1 MTASNDQP
9 ILSREA
15 RKKVIDRTNWIC
27 VAVDAIAFVIKIV
40 VGVSVKSPALIADA
54 MHSLSDLAA
63 DVPLIILAKVSHH
76 DADAE
81 HPYGHARFETL
92 GTVMLGGL
100 LLAIAAGIAY
110 ESIQLFFADTRQEPS
125 IAALITIII
134 AIALKEGLF
143 QYAIH
148 QSRRARSPLLEANAW
163 HARSDS
169 LSSLVVLV
177 GVVATLLGYPTVEII
192 AAVVVA
198 GLIGHMGI
206 SLTWN
211 ALQELVD
218 RGVNPEQQQAF
229 KQVLASVPGVKDV
242 HMLRTRMMGPSVFI
256 DAHIQVGGYL
266 SVSEGHQINEWA
278 LRAIKDKFNDVTDV
292 TLHIDHER
300 DLPDAA
306 TAPLAPLRPA
316 IENLLY
322 ERGIHGYD
330 RLNIHYHRQKTT
342 LELTVQPGQS
352 IDGWQAQCDAIVKEV
367 PWIDAITLST
377 RVFTSTIDQSE
388 R

>member
-1 MTASNDQP
+1 MTATNDQP

-100 LLAIAAGIAY
+100 LLAVAAGIAY
-110 ESIQLFFADTRQEPS
+110 ESIHLFFGDTRPEPS
-125 IAALITIII
+125 LAALITIII
-134 AIALKEGLF
+134 ALALKEGLF
-143 QYAIH
+143 HYALF

-192 AAVVVA
+192 AAIVVA

-206 SLTWN
+206 TLTWN

-218 RGVNPEQQQAF
+218 RGVEPEQQQAF
-229 KQVLASVPGVKDV
+229 RSVLASVPGVKDV
-242 HMLRTRMMGPSVFI
+242 HMLRTRMMGPGIFI

-278 LRAIKDKFNDVTDV
+278 LRSIKEKFTDVTDV
-292 TLHIDHER
+292 TLHIDHEP
-300 DLPDAA
+300 DLPDM
-306 TAPLAPLRPA
+306 APKALAPLRPS

-322 ERGIHGYD
+322 ERGIRGYD
-330 RLNIHYHRQKTT
+330 RLNIHYHQQKTT
-342 LELTVQPGQS
+342 LELTVLPEQS
-352 IDGWQAQCDAIVKEV
+352 TDGWQAQCDAIVREV
-367 PWIDAITLST
+367 PWVDAITLNT
-377 RVFTSTIDQSE
+377 QIYTIDRSE

>member
-1 MTASNDQP
+1 MTTSNDQP
-9 ILSREA
+9 VLSREA

-63 DVPLIILAKVSHH
+63 DVPLILLAKVSHH

-100 LLAIAAGIAY
+100 LLAVAAGIAY
-110 ESIQLFFADTRQEPS
+110 ESIHLFFEDTRPQPS
-125 IAALITIII
+125 LAALVTILI
-134 AIALKEGLF
+134 ALALKEGLF
-143 QYAIH
+143 HYALF
-148 QSRRARSPLLEANAW
+148 QSRRARSPLLAANAW

-177 GVVATLLGYPTVEII
+177 GVVATMLGYPTVEII

-218 RGVNPEQQQAF
+218 RGVDPEQQQAF

-278 LRAIKDKFNDVTDV
+278 LRSIKEQFSNVTDV
-292 TLHIDHER
+292 TLHIDHEP
-300 DLPDAA
+300 DLP
-306 TAPLAPLRPA
+306 TAMPVPLAPLRPA
-316 IENLLY
+316 IENLLF
-322 ERGIHGYD
+322 ERGIRGYEQ
-330 RLNIHYHRQKTT
+330 LNIHYHQQKTT
-342 LELTVQPGQS
+342 LELTVSPGQPT
-352 IDGWQAQCDAIVKEV
+352 DGWPATFDAIVREV
-367 PWIDAITLST
+367 PWVDAITLST
-377 RVFTSTIDQSE
+377 RVCVIDQSA

>member
-1 MTASNDQP
+1 MTTTNEQP

-100 LLAIAAGIAY
+100 LLAVAAGIAY
-110 ESIQLFFADTRQEPS
+110 ESIHLFFTDTRPEPS
-125 IAALITIII
+125 LAALITIII
-134 AIALKEGLF
+134 ALALKEGLF
-143 QYAIH
+143 HYALF

-177 GVVATLLGYPTVEII
+177 GVVATMLGYPTVEII
-192 AAVVVA
+192 AAIVVA

-206 SLTWN
+206 TLTWN
-211 ALQELVD
+211 ALQDLVD
-218 RGVNPEQQQAF
+218 RGVDPDQQQAF
-229 KQVLASVPGVKDV
+229 KNVLASVPGVKDV
-242 HMLRTRMMGPSVFI
+242 HMLRTRMMGPSIFI

-278 LRAIKDKFNDVTDV
+278 LRSIKENFSDVTDV
-292 TLHIDHER
+292 TLHIDHEK
-300 DLPDAA
+300 DLPNSI

-322 ERGIHGYD
+322 ERGIRGYEG
-330 RLNIHYHRQKTT
+330 LNIHYHQQQTT
-342 LELTVQPGQS
+342 LELFVLPDQPVE
-352 IDGWQAQCDAIVKEV
+352 GWQAKCNAIVQEV
-367 PWIDAITLST
+367 PWIDEISLST
-377 RVFTSTIDQSE
+377 RIFSSASD

>member
-1 MTASNDQP
+1 MNATNDQP

-100 LLAIAAGIAY
+100 LLAVAAGIAY
-110 ESIQLFFADTRQEPS
+110 ESIQLFFADTRPEPS
-125 IAALITIII
+125 LAALITIII
-134 AIALKEGLF
+134 ALALKEGLF
-143 QYAIH
+143 HYAIR

-169 LSSLVVLV
+169 MSSLVVLV
-177 GVVATLLGYPTVEII
+177 GVIATLLGYPTVEII
-192 AAVVVA
+192 AAVIVA

-206 SLTWN
+206 TLTWN

-218 RGVNPEQQQAF
+218 RGVDRKQQQAYLD
-229 KQVLASVPGVKDV
+229 VLASVPGVKDV

-278 LRAIKDKFNDVTDV
+278 LRSIKEKFSDVTDV
-292 TLHIDHER
+292 TLHIDHEK
-300 DLPDAA
+300 DLDGDVP
-306 TAPLAPLRPA
+306 THLAPLRPA
-316 IENLLY
+316 IENLLF
-322 ERGIHGYD
+322 ERGIRDYD
-330 RLNIHYHRQKTT
+330 RLNIHYHRQKAT
-342 LELTVQPGQS
+342 LEVFLLPGHN
-352 IDGWQAQCDAIVKEV
+352 IDGWRNQCDAIVQEV
-367 PWIDAITLST
+367 PWIDAIYLST
-377 RVFTSTIDQSE
+377 TLHTSRAPD
-388 R
+388 

>member
-1 MTASNDQP
+1 MTATNDQP

-100 LLAIAAGIAY
+100 LLAVAAGIAY
-110 ESIQLFFADTRQEPS
+110 ESIHLFFGDTRPEPS
-125 IAALITIII
+125 LAALITIII
-134 AIALKEGLF
+134 ALALKEGLF
-143 QYAIH
+143 HYALF

-192 AAVVVA
+192 AAIVVA
-198 GLIGHMGI
+198 VLIGHMGI
-206 SLTWN
+206 TLTWN

-218 RGVNPEQQQAF
+218 RGVEPEQQQAF
-229 KQVLASVPGVKDV
+229 RSVLASVPGVKDV
-242 HMLRTRMMGPSVFI
+242 HMLRTRMMGPGIFI

-278 LRAIKDKFNDVTDV
+278 LRSIKEKFTDVTDV
-292 TLHIDHER
+292 TLHIDHEP
-300 DLPDAA
+300 DLPDI
-306 TAPLAPLRPA
+306 APASLAPLRPS

-322 ERGIHGYD
+322 ERGIRGYSS
-330 RLNIHYHRQKTT
+330 LNIHYHQQKTT
-342 LELTVQPGQS
+342 LELTVLPEQS
-352 IDGWQAQCDAIVKEV
+352 TDGWQAQCDAIVREV
-367 PWIDAITLST
+367 PWVDAITLNIQIY
-377 RVFTSTIDQSE
+377 TIDRSE

>member
-1 MTASNDQP
+1 MTTSNDQP
-9 ILSREA
+9 VLSRET

-100 LLAIAAGIAY
+100 LLAVAAGIAY
-110 ESIQLFFADTRQEPS
+110 ESIHLFFEDSRPEPS
-125 IAALITIII
+125 LAALVTILI
-134 AIALKEGLF
+134 ALALKEGLF
-143 QYAIH
+143 HYALF

-177 GVVATLLGYPTVEII
+177 GVVATMLGYPTVEII

-218 RGVNPEQQQAF
+218 RGVEPEQQQAF
-229 KQVLASVPGVKDV
+229 QQVLASVPGVKDV

-278 LRAIKDKFNDVTDV
+278 LRSIKEQFSNVTDV
-292 TLHIDHER
+292 TLHIDHEQ
-300 DLPDAA
+300 DLPDA
-306 TAPLAPLRPA
+306 TPAPLAPLRPA
-316 IENLLY
+316 IENLLF
-322 ERGIHGYD
+322 ERGIRGYEQ
-330 RLNIHYHRQKTT
+330 LNIHYHQQKTT
-342 LELTVQPGQS
+342 LELTVLPGQPT
-352 IDGWQAQCDAIVKEV
+352 DGWQATFDAIVREV
-367 PWIDAITLST
+367 PWVDAITLST
-377 RVFTSTIDQSE
+377 RIYAIDHSE